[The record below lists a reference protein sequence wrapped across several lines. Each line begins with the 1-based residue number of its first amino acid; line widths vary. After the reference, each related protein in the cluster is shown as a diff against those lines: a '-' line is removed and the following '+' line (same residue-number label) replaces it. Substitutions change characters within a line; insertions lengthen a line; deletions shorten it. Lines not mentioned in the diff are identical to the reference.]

1 MAPGAVRPRRRA
13 EETLMIELPAPVREA
28 FEATNAG
35 DLERFTAV
43 FAEDGVLDDWGREFH
58 GREEIAQWSRA
69 ESIGVQQTF
78 EVTVSRVI
86 GDDVVVT
93 ADVGG
98 GGFNGPSTFT
108 FRLSEDGR
116 HIERMAITA

>member
-1 MAPGAVRPRRRA
+1 
-13 EETLMIELPAPVREA
+13 MIELPAPVREA

-35 DLERFTAV
+35 DLEGFTAA
-43 FAEDGVLDDWGREFH
+43 FTDDGVLDDWGREFH
-58 GREEIAQWSRA
+58 GRDEIALWSRA

-78 EVTVSRVI
+78 EVTASRVI